1 MIRRILMVLLL
12 ATSFVAS
19 AQLQPGIPV
28 AGKDYVVLTPA
39 QPTWGTG
46 GIEVAEVFSY
56 SCIHCA
62 EFQPLINSWKK
73 NQAKDV
79 RFTYVPAVFGGVWDS
94 AARAYFGAE
103 ALGVVNKTQDAMF
116 KAYFIDRSV
125 KSGSVEDLADVY
137 ATLGVNRTK
146 ILEAMN
152 SFTVSAKLNRAK
164 QFALRTGVNSTPTII
179 VNGKYRVLG
188 GPVPG
193 QQGILVTTDYLVKKE
208 RASLKPAL
216 PAKTAVPATPV
227 KTK

>member
-1 MIRRILMVLLL
+1 MIRGILMSLLL
-12 ATSFVAS
+12 ASPLVAS
-19 AQLQPGIPV
+19 AQLQPGIP
-28 AGKDYVVLTPA
+28 AEGKDYVVLSPA

-62 EFQPLINSWKK
+62 EFQPLVNSWKK
-73 NQAKDV
+73 KQTKDV
-79 RFTYVPAVFGGVWDS
+79 RFTYVPAVFGGIWDN

-116 KAYFIDRSV
+116 KAYFIDKTV

-137 ATLGVNRTK
+137 ASLGVNRPK
-146 ILEAMN
+146 ILSAMN

-164 QFALRTGVNSTPTII
+164 QFALRAGVNSTPTMII
-179 VNGKYRVLG
+179 NGKYRVLG
-188 GPVPG
+188 GPGGG
-193 QQGILVTTDYLVKKE
+193 QKGILITTNYLVEKE
-208 RASLKPAL
+208 RAALKAAA
-216 PAKTAVPATPV
+216 PAKTVASTTT